1 MRAGSPPIA
10 GPPPGGSPGGPI
22 GGPIGGPVGEPAG
35 DPVGAPAGGS
45 ADARSGEPAPGERH
59 LGRLARGFVLLL
71 GFTCAQIVIGALV
84 RAHDAGLACPDWPRC
99 FGVWVP
105 EFDFAVAWEVGHR
118 YYASALALGF
128 VALALAAW
136 RIGTGLRRLLVAAAC
151 VLAAQVVLG
160 GLTVLLQLHV
170 STVTAHLL
178 FGNAFATIL
187 LLIALALRETASPRL
202 RPGLPTG
209 LRRAVWGVAV
219 LAALQVTLGG
229 LVSSSYAGLAC
240 PEWPTCNGGV
250 WFPTWHGR
258 VGLHLAHR
266 TNAYLL
272 VLSLAAVAWSARR
285 QAGLA
290 RPLRLAAGLAL
301 LQAGVGVANVRLAL
315 PVEIT
320 GLHSAVSVAIV
331 LAIAT
336 ALREAWLRPVGF
348 EARRARVVVVGA
360 GFGGLAA
367 VRALGDTPLEVLL
380 VDRENYHA
388 FLPLLY
394 QVATSGLSAQ
404 DVTHPVRSIV
414 RRLPNVRF
422 RMGEVSDVDLAGR
435 TVTTADGARLPYDA
449 LILAPGS
456 HTEYFGNESAA
467 ARGFPL
473 HHVEDAMALRNQVL
487 RCLERAADTAEPAAR
502 DALLGFVVVGGGPTG
517 VELAGML
524 AEMRR
529 HVVPRDFPGLA
540 PAMRV
545 TLVEG
550 RDRLLGAF
558 PESLTRRALEQV
570 RELGVEVRLGALVEA
585 VEADGVRLHGG
596 ERLRARTVAW
606 AAGVR
611 GADLGARLGVPLGRG
626 GRLPVRPTLQLDGH
640 PEVYAIGDL
649 ALVQG
654 AEALPQLA
662 QVAMQ
667 QGRCAAGNVVRT
679 RLGRPPLAFAYRDPG
694 AMATIGRNRAVAQ
707 VFGLRLAGRLAW
719 WMWLVAHIV
728 FLAGFRNRVVVFVN
742 WVYAFFTYDLGVR
755 SIVGPRRPGAETR
768 RGAARSADA
777 A

>member
-1 MRAGSPPIA
+1 MRAGSSPIA
-10 GPPPGGSPGGPI
+10 APPPGGPPGGP
-22 GGPIGGPVGEPAG
+22 V
-35 DPVGAPAGGS
+35 
-45 ADARSGEPAPGERH
+45 DARSGKPAPDERH
-59 LGRLARGFVLLL
+59 MRRLACGFVLLL
-71 GFTCAQIVIGALV
+71 GFTVAQLVIGALV

-99 FGVWVP
+99 FGAWIP

-128 VALALAAW
+128 AALALAAW
-136 RIGTGLRRLLVAAAC
+136 RIGAGLRRLVAAAAC

-160 GLTVLLQLHV
+160 GLTVLLQLHI

-178 FGNAFATIL
+178 FGNAFATLL
-187 LLIALALRETASPRL
+187 LLIVLALREAVSPRL
-202 RPGLPTG
+202 RPALPTG
-209 LRRAVWGVAV
+209 LRRAVWIAAV
-219 LAALQVTLGG
+219 LAVLQVTLGG

-250 WFPTWHGR
+250 WFPTWHDR

-266 TNAYLL
+266 TNAYLVVAWL
-272 VLSLAAVAWSARR
+272 VAVACSARR
-285 QAGLA
+285 HAGLA

-301 LQAGVGVANVRLAL
+301 LQVGVGVANVRLGL

-320 GLHSAVSVAIV
+320 GLHSAVSVVVV

-348 EARRARVVVVGA
+348 ETRRARVVVVGA
-360 GFGGLAA
+360 GFGGLEA
-367 VRALGDTPLEVLL
+367 VRALADTPLDVLL

-422 RMGEVSDVDLAGR
+422 RMGEVTGVDLAGCA
-435 TVTTADGARLPYDA
+435 VVTADGTRLPYDA
-449 LILAPGS
+449 LILAAGS
-456 HTEYFGNESAA
+456 HTEHFGNEGAA
-467 ARGFPL
+467 VHGFPL
-473 HHVEDAMALRNQVL
+473 HHVEDAMALRNHVL
-487 RCLERAADTAEPAAR
+487 LCLERAADAADPAER
-502 DALLGFVVVGGGPTG
+502 DALLGFVVVGGGATG

-558 PESLTRRALEQV
+558 PEPLTRRALEQV
-570 RELGVEVRLGALVEA
+570 RELGVEVRLGALVET
-585 VEADGVRLHGG
+585 VDADGVRLRGG
-596 ERLRARTVAW
+596 EHLHARTVAW

-626 GRLPVRPTLQLDGH
+626 ARVPVLPTLALDRH
-640 PEVYAIGDL
+640 PDVYAIGDL

-654 AEALPQLA
+654 DEALPQVA

-667 QGRCAAGNVVRT
+667 QGRCAAGNVVRA

-694 AMATIGRNRAVAQ
+694 AMATIGRNRAVAH

-768 RGAARSADA
+768 RGESRAVDA